1 MFNFSLGGFS
11 LGHTSLRAEPMDL
24 PAEKKGWRYLK
35 QSLKSSAE
43 ILQINFDD
51 ENSNMTNSDDS
62 FISGIDLNMLIDALL
77 EKMEA
82 KENIKVFQNRF
93 IGLASVLQIWFNNKI
108 WPAIAIQNNEIT
120 NALLRTISSEG
131 IEILLS
137 I

>member
-24 PAEKKGWRYLK
+24 PAEKKGWRYLR

-62 FISGIDLNMLIDALL
+62 FTSGIDLNMLIDALL

-82 KENIKVFQNRF
+82 KENIKVFQNRL
-93 IGLASVLQIWFNNKI
+93 IGLTGVLQIWFNNKI
-108 WPAIAIQNNEIT
+108 WPAIAIQNNEVT
-120 NALLRTISSEG
+120 NALLRTISPEG

>member
-1 MFNFSLGGFS
+1 MLNFSLGGFS
-11 LGHTSLRAEPMDL
+11 LGHISLRAEPMDL

-62 FISGIDLNMLIDALL
+62 FTSGIDLNMLIDALL

-93 IGLASVLQIWFNNKI
+93 IGLASVLQIWFKTTKFGL
-108 WPAIAIQNNEIT
+108 Q
-120 NALLRTISSEG
+120 
-131 IEILLS
+131 
-137 I
+137 

>member
-1 MFNFSLGGFS
+1 
-11 LGHTSLRAEPMDL
+11 MDL

-51 ENSNMTNSDDS
+51 KNSNMTNSDDS

-82 KENIKVFQNRF
+82 KENIKVFQNRL
-93 IGLASVLQIWFNNKI
+93 IGLAGVLQIWFNNKI

-120 NALLRTISSEG
+120 NALLRTISPEG
-131 IEILLS
+131 IEILPS